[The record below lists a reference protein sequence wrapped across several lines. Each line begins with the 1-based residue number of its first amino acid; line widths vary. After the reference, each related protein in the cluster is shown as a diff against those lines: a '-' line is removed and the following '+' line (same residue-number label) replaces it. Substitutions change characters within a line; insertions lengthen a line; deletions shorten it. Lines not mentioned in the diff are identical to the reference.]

1 MTRYFDKS
9 FTQQESLPE
18 ASLVAAMK
26 VLMNGR
32 LHRYNVT
39 DDEESETSLLEKE
52 FADYLGMEYCLAV
65 ASGGYALGCALRAVG
80 VKPNDPILTNAFT
93 LAPVP
98 GAIASL
104 GARPVLVEI
113 TKDLVIDFDDL
124 DRKIK
129 ESNSKVLLLS
139 HMRGHICDMEV
150 LTALC
155 QERNVLLIEDCAH
168 TMGGSWNEV
177 NSGLHGLISCYSTQT
192 YKHLNSGEGG
202 LLVSNEPD
210 IMAKAIILSGSYM
223 LFDRH
228 IARPELEIFQHP
240 KYDFPNCSGRMDNL
254 RATILRPQLRELA
267 KKCHAWNERYRKI
280 ERILASSNRI
290 GLIQRPGKEG
300 FVGSSIQFYL
310 DGISCDGIKDFIGR
324 CKERG
329 VELKWFGDKD
339 PNGYTS
345 RYDSWKYISPQN
357 CPRTKSFLATLLD
370 MRIPLSF
377 SLSDCEL
384 IATIIVEETGGLN

>member
-1 MTRYFDKS
+1 MARYFDKS

-18 ASLVAAMK
+18 ASLESAMK
-26 VLMNGR
+26 VLQHGR

-39 DDEESETSLLEKE
+39 DDEDSETSLLEKE
-52 FADYLGMEYCLAV
+52 FADYLGVKYCLAV
-65 ASGGYALGCALRAVG
+65 ASGGYALSCALRAVG
-80 VKPNDPILTNAFT
+80 AQPNDPILTNAFT

-104 GARPVLVEI
+104 GAQPVLVEI
-113 TKDLVIDFDDL
+113 NKDLVIDFDDL
-124 DRKIK
+124 NRKIN

-139 HMRGHICDMEV
+139 HMRGHICDMEE

-155 QERNVLLIEDCAH
+155 QKRKVLLIEDCAH
-168 TMGGSWNEV
+168 TMGGNWNGV

-202 LLVSNEPD
+202 LLVSNDSD

-228 IARPELEIFQHP
+228 IARPELENFFHP
-240 KYDFPNCSGRMDNL
+240 KFDFPNCSGRMDNL
-254 RATILRPQLRELA
+254 RATILRPQLRELS
-267 KKCHAWNERYRKI
+267 KKCSEWNSRYRTI
-280 ERILASSNRI
+280 ERILGKNNRI
-290 GLIQRPGKEG
+290 GLIQRSEKEG

-310 DGISCDGIKDFIGR
+310 DGITSNEIMGFIGR
-324 CKERG
+324 CKARG

-339 PNGYTS
+339 PKGYTS
-345 RYDSWKYISPQN
+345 RYESWKYIPPQD
-357 CPRTKSFLATLLD
+357 CPNTKAFMATLLD

-384 IATIIVEETGGLN
+384 IATIIVEEIGELN